1 MRKLNV
7 LLFIGALALSS
18 SCKKEENEPTPPT
31 PTPTAQ
37 TKTLPVYI
45 SPIPLNLYLGG
56 VAPMVKITEVG
67 TTNEFTFLVNTC
79 DNVNGNSFT
88 ITYGKSYSV
97 VFGSY
102 NGGQWTQT
110 GGNSGTMTIANDG
123 QISGNVG
130 SNFGITKGTDY
141 QGCGFTITGEILLF
155 Y

>member
-1 MRKLNV
+1 MKKISL
-7 LLFIGALALSS
+7 LLFIGALALVS
-18 SCKKEENEPTPPT
+18 SCKKEEPTPPATT
-31 PTPTAQ
+31 PPTAQ
-37 TKTLPVYI
+37 TKTMPVYI
-45 SPIPLNLYLGG
+45 SPIPLAQYLGG
-56 VAPMVKITEVG
+56 VAPMVRITEVG

-79 DNVNGNSFT
+79 DNVNGSTFT

-110 GGNSGTMTIANDG
+110 GGNSGTMTIASDG
-123 QISGNVG
+123 QVSGNVG

-141 QGCGFTITGEILLF
+141 QGCGTQINGEILLF